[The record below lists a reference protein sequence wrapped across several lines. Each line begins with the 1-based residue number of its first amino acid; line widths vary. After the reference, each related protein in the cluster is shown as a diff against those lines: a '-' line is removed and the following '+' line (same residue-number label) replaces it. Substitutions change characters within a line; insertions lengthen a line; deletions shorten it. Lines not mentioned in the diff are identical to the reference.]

1 MVKQKSLGTLVD
13 ELRELVI
20 DYARQETVDPLRHIG
35 RSVKFG
41 LAGALLM
48 GMGVVL
54 LALAGLRALQTET
67 VGRLDEGLS
76 WAPYVIVVA
85 GLLAALALTWLAW
98 ERGRR

>member
-1 MVKQKSLGTLVD
+1 MAKQKSLGTLTD

-20 DYARQETVDPLRHIG
+20 DYARQETVDPLRRIG
-35 RSVKFG
+35 RSIGFG

-48 GMGVVL
+48 GLGVVM
-54 LALAGLRALQTET
+54 LALAGLRSLQTET

-76 WAPYVIVVA
+76 WAPYVIVVM

-98 ERGRR
+98 KRGQR